1 MPASE
6 FAPSLRATLDAV
18 LDALIPPSEDG
29 RLPGA
34 GEVGSGATVALAL
47 AASPEFLPMI
57 EQALAALDECAE
69 SLGAER
75 FDALDRSGRLRA
87 LEANTEA
94 HPGLIPSLVYH
105 TYSAYYR
112 ETAVAAQLG
121 FEARPP
127 HPLGYEMEPNDLSL
141 LDPVKSRPKL
151 YRE

>member
-1 MPASE
+1 MAAIE

-18 LDALIPPSEDG
+18 LDELIPPSEDG

-34 GEVGSGATVALAL
+34 GEVGSGASVALAL

-57 EQALAALDECAE
+57 EQSLAALDECAKA
-69 SLGAER
+69 LGAES
-75 FDALDRSGRLRA
+75 FDALDRSGRLEA

-112 ETAVAAQLG
+112 EPAVAAQLG

-141 LDPVKSRPKL
+141 LDPVKSRAKL

>member
-1 MPASE
+1 MPAIE

-18 LDALIPPSEDG
+18 LDELIPPSEDS

-57 EQALAALDECAE
+57 EQSLAALDECAKA
-69 SLGAER
+69 LGAES
-75 FDALDRSGRLRA
+75 FDALDRSGRLQA

-112 ETAVAAQLG
+112 EPAVAAQLG

-141 LDPVKSRPKL
+141 LDPVKSRAKL